1 MAVAL
6 PLESVCKRGG
16 VSNKC
21 ISFLSVYSIEKQLE
35 QYMGCEKR
43 GERSAEDTE
52 GPAVLDSSCSGKTAD
67 PPLATRTLTGAGA
80 ILHRTGC
87 DEDKSLAC
95 RRMITP

>member
-6 PLESVCKRGG
+6 PVESVGKRGG
-16 VSNKC
+16 ISNKC

-35 QYMGCEKR
+35 QYMGCEMR
-43 GERSAEDTE
+43 GECSAGGTE

-67 PPLATRTLTGAGA
+67 PPLATPTLTGAGR
-80 ILHRTGC
+80 ILHRGGG